1 MKLRKKKTGEVFD
14 ALIREKG
21 GGGSYSLI
29 VCDVKAYEHS
39 KSTLDATHFVL
50 DEYDSLA
57 KLNAE
62 WEDAPDEEWR
72 DVLGFEE
79 LYQVSNFGNV
89 RTVKRGEATVMAQE
103 EQRNGY
109 LSVHLRN
116 RGIERRASVHRL
128 VAEAFIPNPDGLR
141 DVNHKNGIKTDN
153 RLENLEWMS
162 HSDNIK
168 HQYQVLK
175 TGRYGHLY
183 KLKDP
188 LIKDEKIRK
197 AVRAWAE
204 AQGLTEVYCTSN
216 GYEIY
221 GGDDDLGIQ
230 FEGEPFSFADR
241 NRIYTI
247 EELCGEDEE

>member
-1 MKLRKKKTGEVFD
+1 MKLRNKKTGEIFD
-14 ALIREKG
+14 WKEDIMPFGLGIPQPK
-21 GGGSYSLI
+21 
-29 VCDVKAYEHS
+29 
-39 KSTLDATHFVL
+39 
-50 DEYDSLA
+50 SLA
-57 KLNAE
+57 ELNEE
-62 WEDAPDEEWR
+62 WEDVPEEEWR

-79 LYQVSNFGNV
+79 LYQVSNLGNV

-103 EQRNGY
+103 KQQNGY

-183 KLKDP
+183 KLAEP
-188 LIKDEKIRK
+188 LIKDEKVRK

-204 AQGLTEVYCTSN
+204 AIGASKVCILDSRHDYLKITDSTTFSYICFD
-216 GYEIY
+216 YEIGY
-221 GGDDDLGIQ
+221 TYDECD
-230 FEGEPFSFADR
+230 
-241 NRIYTI
+241 YTI
-247 EELCGEDEE
+247 AELCGEEA